1 MKVVRVEAD
10 VVELKRLVRAEKDA
24 TQRDRYRV
32 VLLAAEGQDGVEL
45 SREQIAAMTSRSR
58 QFVDEW
64 VRRYRKQGLPG
75 LVAKPSGRRPCRL
88 TPEQRQ
94 ELRAILDAGPTPESG
109 RSVYFGW
116 DIREIIRERF
126 GVAYHLNGVYAL
138 LHRLGYSHL
147 VPRPKHAKDDPE
159 AREAFKKKRRRRSP
173 RWQRPTPTSVS

>member
-1 MKVVRVEAD
+1 MKVDRVEAD
-10 VVELKRLVRAEKDA
+10 VVELKRLVRAEKNA

-45 SREQIAAMTSRSR
+45 SRDEIAAMTSRSR

-75 LVAKPSGRRPCRL
+75 VVPKPSGRRPNRL
-88 TPEQRQ
+88 TLEQRQ
-94 ELRAILDAGPTPESG
+94 QLQAILDAGPTPESG
-109 RSVYFGW
+109 RSVFFGR

-126 GVAYHLNGVYAL
+126 GVIYHLNGVYAL

-147 VPRPKHAKDDPE
+147 VPRPKHAKDDP
-159 AREAFKKKRRRRSP
+159 AAQEAFKKKRRRRLPS
-173 RWQRPTPTSVS
+173 WQRPTPTNA